1 MLTPMFY
8 ADADTDSQA
17 DVPPASGGRADGEA
31 WRAAGGGKEAA
42 AVHLQEGR
50 CRLCHLSKV
59 SLANLSHSIFIFY
72 PVQVPG
78 PTHGGA
84 VWRVH
89 QGEDPVDRGD
99 EAAVRA
105 GQGRGGVDQVP
116 QGVHRQQRHDHLIL
130 IRAISS
136 DSRSHCWKVT
146 ALLVNGLDSKF
157 WQKLPRLWESLAIST
172 DCGWTLMGESNAQ
185 RIKWWKMWIYNTNQT
200 FFCFAYMCHL
210 WTAVTGRS
218 LVLFWS

>member
-1 MLTPMFY
+1 MFY

-78 PTHGGA
+78 PTHRGA

-136 DSRSHCWKVT
+136 DSRSHC
-146 ALLVNGLDSKF
+146 
-157 WQKLPRLWESLAIST
+157 
-172 DCGWTLMGESNAQ
+172 
-185 RIKWWKMWIYNTNQT
+185 
-200 FFCFAYMCHL
+200 
-210 WTAVTGRS
+210 
-218 LVLFWS
+218 